1 MYDLDT
7 IVFDDTDRKLQFAL
21 KDAAGAPLDISAGTY
36 EFRLGEPNASVAAV
50 VKTLTVT
57 GGPAGECE
65 CSFTATET
73 TALTAGKKKYSIRRT
88 DASNKRVLQYGFVP
102 VEKVI

>member
-1 MYDLDT
+1 MFDLDT

-21 KDAAGAPLDISAGTY
+21 KDSAGAPLDISAGTY
-36 EFRLGEPNASVAAV
+36 EFRLGEPNATAATT

-65 CSFTATET
+65 CDFSAAET
-73 TALTAGKKKYSIRRT
+73 TALTPGKKRYSIRRT

>member
-7 IVFDDTDRKLQFAL
+7 IVFDDTDRTLQFAL
-21 KDAAGAPLDISAGTY
+21 KDSTGAPLDISAGAY
-36 EFRLGEPNASVAAV
+36 EFRLGEPNAAVATV

-57 GGPAGECE
+57 GGPAGECQ
-65 CSFTATET
+65 CAFTAAET
-73 TALTAGKKKYSIRRT
+73 TALTAGRKKYSIRRT
-88 DASNKRVLQYGFVP
+88 DAPNKRVLQYGFVP